1 MSKLRRLKQKLQ
13 KERNKK
19 NERQKVIFSFSF
31 IVTMLIS
38 FVMLC
43 IYAAKGEPTL
53 PPIIISGCAWLLFDI
68 LFAYAIK
75 NKWYLLFEQCST
87 GRVSFNYDKPEEER
101 KNDNWEG
108 NCFKFVISLII
119 FLIHLILFF
128 VIL

>member
-1 MSKLRRLKQKLQ
+1 MSKRRRLKQKLQ
-13 KERNKK
+13 KERDKK
-19 NERQKVIFSFSF
+19 IKRQKAIFSFSF

-38 FVMLC
+38 FIMLC
-43 IYAAKGEPTL
+43 IYAANGAPTL
-53 PPIIISGCAWLLFDI
+53 PAIIISGCAWLLFDV

-75 NKWYLLFEQCST
+75 NKWYLLFDQCST
-87 GRVSFNYDKPEEER
+87 GTVSFNYDKPEEER

-119 FLIHLILFF
+119 FLIHLILLF

>member
-1 MSKLRRLKQKLQ
+1 MSKRRRLKQKLQ
-13 KERNKK
+13 KERDKK
-19 NERQKVIFSFSF
+19 IKRQKAIFSFSF

-38 FVMLC
+38 FIMLC
-43 IYAAKGEPTL
+43 IYAANGAPTL
-53 PPIIISGCAWLLFDI
+53 PALIISGCAWLLFDV

-75 NKWYLLFEQCST
+75 NKWYLLFDQCST

-119 FLIHLILFF
+119 FLIHLILLF